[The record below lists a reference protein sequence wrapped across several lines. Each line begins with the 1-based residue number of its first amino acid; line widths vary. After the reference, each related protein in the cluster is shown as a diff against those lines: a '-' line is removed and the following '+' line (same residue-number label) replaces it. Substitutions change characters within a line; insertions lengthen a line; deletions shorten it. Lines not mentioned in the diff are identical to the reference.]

1 MRLIHRKNVSFE
13 NSNVIVINVYLIL
26 ITIMDNFNITMHHQ
40 KLE

>member
-26 ITIMDNFNITMHHQ
+26 IIMDNFNITMHHQ